1 MKRLV
6 RLSIEMKESEMSPVK
21 EKVIEMIQSLPD
33 HVTLDDILSE
43 LYFKIQVDAG
53 LDELNDNKGI
63 PHEDVKKRMSKW
75 ISK

>member
-1 MKRLV
+1 
-6 RLSIEMKESEMSPVK
+6 MSPIK
-21 EKVIEMIQSLPD
+21 DKVIEMIHDMPD

-53 LDELNDNKGI
+53 LEELDNNKGI
-63 PHEDVKKRMSKW
+63 PHNIVKERMSKW